1 MLQLFDPSFW
11 EVMECVQIHLIVYGA
26 TLNLPTC
33 DHTNR
38 PYSFTYLST
47 NQWIHIVAEDD
58 VYRSVYGFQLLDD
71 DGNAPLPHHMEA
83 EMMESGGS
91 GGIQRKSNDSGIED
105 GCSGMLSSD
114 TGMID
119 SNNVTSTPSMPS
131 KESVLA
137 RFANRG
143 LPNTNQSDVDSVSIQ
158 VVNSTPSS
166 ESSLSSSII
175 TSSKNPLVMVP
186 ADSSSSSSLS
196 SSLMSPSN
204 PSSLDTVSNDHDGT
218 MDSKFSA
225 IFDSTIGKTAADLRA
240 QHSIHDTN
248 NSNSTVAKEGKE
260 RASNDTDEEDQD
272 EEEVEIYL
280 GEKPTTH
287 WP

>member
-1 MLQLFDPSFW
+1 
-11 EVMECVQIHLIVYGA
+11 MECVQIHLIVYGA

-38 PYSFTYLST
+38 LYSFTYLST

-71 DGNAPLPHHMEA
+71 DGNAPLPHHVEA

-91 GGIQRKSNDSGIED
+91 GGIQRRSNDSGIED
-105 GCSGMLSSD
+105 GYSGMLSSD
-114 TGMID
+114 TGMSD

-186 ADSSSSSSLS
+186 VDSSSSSSLS

-204 PSSLDTVSNDHDGT
+204 PSSLDTVSNDYCV
-218 MDSKFSA
+218 MN
-225 IFDSTIGKTAADLRA
+225 IIGNRC
-240 QHSIHDTN
+240 SRSVVI
-248 NSNSTVAKEGKE
+248 
-260 RASNDTDEEDQD
+260 R
-272 EEEVEIYL
+272 
-280 GEKPTTH
+280 
-287 WP
+287 

>member
-1 MLQLFDPSFW
+1 MFRY
-11 EVMECVQIHLIVYGA
+11 IIVYGA
-26 TLNLPTC
+26 TLILPTFY
-33 DHTNR
+33 HTNR
-38 PYSFTYLST
+38 LDLFTYIST
-47 NQWIHIVAEDD
+47 NQWIRLVAEDD

-105 GCSGMLSSD
+105 GCSGRLSSD

-119 SNNVTSTPSMPS
+119 SSNATSAPSMPS

-143 LPNTNQSDVDSVSIQ
+143 LPNTNQSDVNSASIQ
-158 VVNSTPSS
+158 VLNSTPSS

-175 TSSKNPLVMVP
+175 TSSKNPIVMVP
-186 ADSSSSSSLS
+186 VDSSSSSSSALS

-218 MDSKFSA
+218 LDSKFSA
-225 IFDSTIGKTAADLRA
+225 MFDSTIGRTAADIRA

-260 RASNDTDEEDQD
+260 RASNDVDEEEDD

-280 GEKPTTH
+280 GEKPTTQ
-287 WP
+287 WT